1 MKTAVNEL
9 RKCNMEG
16 NKWKLSGSPQEGA
29 ERPSSM
35 RPPELGDL
43 WPAKTWIRA
52 DHFSSFFLFKSRL
65 YISEKAFFKCAY
77 VHIDQ
82 ALQK

>member
-43 WPAKTWIRA
+43 WPAKIWIRA
-52 DHFSSFFLFKSRL
+52 DHFSSFFYLKVGFILVRKHFSNVHM
-65 YISEKAFFKCAY
+65 YI
-77 VHIDQ
+77 
-82 ALQK
+82 